1 METGT
6 GKTYVYIRSIYEL
19 HKRFGFTKFI
29 VVVPSIAIYEGVI
42 KNFEITRSHF
52 QSLYGNERLNVIQY
66 DGSRLSQLRSFATD
80 SSIQVLVITLDS
92 FNKASNVIYK
102 PSEKL
107 PGERLPFQFLQDT
120 HPILI
125 LDEPQNMESPLAKA
139 ALRTLK
145 PLFAL
150 RFSATHRTSPNLI
163 YRLSP
168 FDAYRLGLV
177 KRIQVL
183 GVTERENFNQPF
195 LSLQEVTLG
204 KTIKARVRTH
214 VSEKG
219 SLKEAEVLLGQGDDL
234 FAKTRNESHQPKY
247 LVTEISA
254 RPGNSF
260 VEFENGV
267 KLTLENA
274 IGPSKADIFRYQIR
288 STIEQHML
296 AQEKL
301 FPRSIKVLSLFFIDK
316 VANYI
321 NDGIIKKIF
330 DEEFEKMK
338 KDFPFFKNLE
348 ASDVQSSYFAVYR
361 GNIIETPADDQAKK
375 TKEQRE
381 AEKSAYELIMKDK
394 EKLLSFGEKH
404 VSSLPTLHSRKAG
417 ITPMS
422 SRSVPSI
429 KPLPR

>member
-234 FAKTRNESHQPKY
+234 FAKTRK
-247 LVTEISA
+247 
-254 RPGNSF
+254 R
-260 VEFENGV
+260 
-267 KLTLENA
+267 
-274 IGPSKADIFRYQIR
+274 
-288 STIEQHML
+288 
-296 AQEKL
+296 
-301 FPRSIKVLSLFFIDK
+301 
-316 VANYI
+316 
-321 NDGIIKKIF
+321 
-330 DEEFEKMK
+330 
-338 KDFPFFKNLE
+338 
-348 ASDVQSSYFAVYR
+348 
-361 GNIIETPADDQAKK
+361 
-375 TKEQRE
+375 
-381 AEKSAYELIMKDK
+381 
-394 EKLLSFGEKH
+394 
-404 VSSLPTLHSRKAG
+404 VSSTKISCHRDQC
-417 ITPMS
+417 S
-422 SRSVPSI
+422 SR
-429 KPLPR
+429 